1 MEEQMTI
8 DDIIAATETTGGI
21 GIEVEVDNID
31 LVEDGDYNE

>member
-8 DDIIAATETTGGI
+8 DDIIAATETDGGI

-31 LVEDGDYNE
+31 LVEDGDSNE